1 MHVEVL
7 GYGPVDLFQETD
19 EFLGAVAWQTLA
31 DDLAGLH
38 IECREQCRRAIALV
52 VVRHRLSTALLHRQ
66 ARLRTIERLN
76 LAFLVDAEHDCLVG
90 WIEVEPDDVDYFV
103 SEFWIVR

>member
-31 DDLAGLH
+31 DDLAGLDFLRRLA
-38 IECREQCRRAIALV
+38 ISDEPLQCRPVTGPDVQHASMFRMPPF
-52 VVRHRLSTALLHRQ
+52 
-66 ARLRTIERLN
+66 N
-76 LAFLVDAEHDCLVG
+76 LICRPLGIL
-90 WIEVEPDDVDYFV
+90 
-103 SEFWIVR
+103 